1 MLRAMS
7 VFDDLTP
14 DELRMHTQKVFRVGR
29 GTRPEATL
37 VEIGGQRAV
46 LKDFGRSDP
55 WFSWLLGRL
64 MAYREAR
71 ALRLL
76 DGVPGVPRLL
86 RRVTPQAV
94 LMEYIDGRPAKDIPR
109 GELDAAVFERIH
121 ALVQGRRWN
130 RFWRWAFR
138 RFCEADRIGV
148 ARLKRR
154 LAPALLTEE
163 DQDHLVRDKRHPL
176 ARAARFV
183 GGSIREISR
192 FFLTRNKSKPEK

>member
-1 MLRAMS
+1 
-7 VFDDLTP
+7 
-14 DELRMHTQKVFRVGR
+14 
-29 GTRPEATL
+29 
-37 VEIGGQRAV
+37 
-46 LKDFGRSDP
+46 
-55 WFSWLLGRL
+55 
-64 MAYREAR
+64 
-71 ALRLL
+71 
-76 DGVPGVPRLL
+76 
-86 RRVTPQAV
+86 
-94 LMEYIDGRPAKDIPR
+94 MEYIDGRPAKDIPR

-121 ALVQGRRWN
+121 ALVAAMHRHGVAHCDLRSGGNTLIGADGQVYFVDFVAHFVQGRRWN
-130 RFWRWAFR
+130 LFWRWAFR

-163 DQDHLVRDKRHPL
+163 DQDNLVRVKRHPL